1 MYPVTYAADI
11 PVEGRNRLSVGLRY
25 FYVIPAAIV
34 ATIYGIGAL
43 FAAMIAWFSIV
54 FTGRY
59 PDGIY
64 DFVAKFVRLQ
74 GRVNSYGYLATDEY
88 PPFNGDPDDSYP
100 VRIGT
105 PAPLGA
111 YDRLKTGLR
120 LIFGIPVML
129 LDYVQQIIGGVVSVI
144 AWFAIVFTGKMPE
157 GLVNPLRG
165 ALSYQTKAAAYFL
178 LLTEDWPPFS
188 DETESTPAGQIGE
201 RTGEPR

>member
-1 MYPVTYAADI
+1 MYPVTFAADI
-11 PVEGRNRLSVGLRY
+11 PTEGRNRLSTFLRY
-25 FYVIPAAIV
+25 IYAIPIAIV
-34 ATIYGIGAL
+34 VAIYGIGAYI
-43 FAAMIAWFSIV
+43 AAIIAWFSIV

-59 PDGIY
+59 PDGVY
-64 DFVAKFVRLQ
+64 DFVGKFVRLA
-74 GRVNSYGYLATDEY
+74 GRANSYMYLATDEY
-88 PPFNGDPDDSYP
+88 PPFNGEPDDSYP
-100 VRIGT
+100 VRVGI
-105 PAPLGA
+105 PAPLGT

-120 LIFGIPVML
+120 LLFGIPVLL
-129 LDYVQQIIGGVVSVI
+129 LDYVQAIIGSVVALI

-188 DETESTPAGQIGE
+188 DESEQVSAGQIGE